1 METQSQSFDLIPTA
15 NGTDGREALPKFWI
29 AAYTWPRSEK
39 KAACELAK
47 LGVEN
52 YVPIQSL
59 VKQWSD
65 RKKKIDVVVI
75 PNIIFIHSSE
85 NDIEIIKRHPLIIK
99 ILCYPGQKSYSAIP
113 DGQIDSL
120 KYMLNSN
127 DQPVTFMSTG
137 FKVNQSVRV
146 KRGHLQGLIGGVEK
160 ITQNKSKLIL
170 SIDILGGAMIEI
182 DSSDLEIL
190 DLASKG

>member
-1 METQSQSFDLIPTA
+1 M
-15 NGTDGREALPKFWI
+15 
-29 AAYTWPRSEK
+29 
-39 KAACELAK
+39 
-47 LGVEN
+47 
-52 YVPIQSL
+52 
-59 VKQWSD
+59 
-65 RKKKIDVVVI
+65 
-75 PNIIFIHSSE
+75 
-85 NDIEIIKRHPLIIK
+85 IIK
-99 ILCYPGQKSYSAIP
+99 IPCYPGQKSYSAIP